1 MCGIV
6 GYVGERSSVP
16 ILIEGLERL
25 EYRGYDSAGIAVET
39 GDGLSVVKTKGKVA
53 TLRAMDLPSA
63 DLGTGIGHTR
73 WATHGEPS
81 DVNAHPHTDGSGRIA
96 VVHNGIIENATSIR
110 ERLEE
115 QGAKFASDTDSEVIA
130 HLVATAGTDDLA
142 DAVRKALAV
151 VEGTYGIAVIDRTQ
165 PGCIVVAR
173 NGSPVVLGLGNG
185 ENFVASDIAA
195 IVRHTQ
201 QAVFLEDGEMAVVRA
216 DSIRTFWLDST
227 ETTRRAETISW
238 GFDTYEKGEHSHFMR
253 KEIYEQPEAVRRTF
267 SGRLDRRASTAH
279 LGGIALEPRDIL
291 RLRRVRILGC
301 GSAYYASRS
310 GASLIEQLARIPAE
324 AEPASEFRYRNPII
338 EPDTLYVAVSQSG
351 ETLDTL
357 RAVQEVKRKGGQVLG
372 VVNVVGS
379 TIARECDAGIYLH
392 AGPEISVAST
402 KAFTCTVAALALLA
416 LHLGRVRD
424 LGTADGDRI
433 IDGMDAL
440 PELIADLLSIEDH
453 VADVAQRFAVAT
465 SAMFVGRVN
474 GFPVALEGAQKLK
487 EVSYVHA
494 EAYPSAEL
502 KHGPLALIG
511 PDVPSVVVAPD
522 DHLFEKNLSTIAE
535 IRSRRGPVIAVG
547 HTESLATVA
556 DDVLLVPKSEPEL
569 DPLLLGIPLQLLAF
583 HAALLRGV
591 DIDQPRNLAKSVTVE

>member
-1 MCGIV
+1 M
-6 GYVGERSSVP
+6 
-16 ILIEGLERL
+16 
-25 EYRGYDSAGIAVET
+25 
-39 GDGLSVVKTKGKVA
+39 
-53 TLRAMDLPSA
+53 
-63 DLGTGIGHTR
+63 
-73 WATHGEPS
+73 
-81 DVNAHPHTDGSGRIA
+81 
-96 VVHNGIIENATSIR
+96 
-110 ERLEE
+110 
-115 QGAKFASDTDSEVIA
+115 
-130 HLVATAGTDDLA
+130 
-142 DAVRKALAV
+142 
-151 VEGTYGIAVIDRTQ
+151 
-165 PGCIVVAR
+165 
-173 NGSPVVLGLGNG
+173 
-185 ENFVASDIAA
+185 
-195 IVRHTQ
+195 
-201 QAVFLEDGEMAVVRA
+201 
-216 DSIRTFWLDST
+216 
-227 ETTRRAETISW
+227 
-238 GFDTYEKGEHSHFMR
+238 
-253 KEIYEQPEAVRRTF
+253 
-267 SGRLDRRASTAH
+267 
-279 LGGIALEPRDIL
+279 
-291 RLRRVRILGC
+291 
-301 GSAYYASRS
+301 
-310 GASLIEQLARIPAE
+310 
-324 AEPASEFRYRNPII
+324 
-338 EPDTLYVAVSQSG
+338 
-351 ETLDTL
+351 
-357 RAVQEVKRKGGQVLG
+357 QEVKRKGGQVLG

-453 VADVAQRFAVAT
+453 VADVAQRFAAAT

-535 IRSRRGPVIAVG
+535 IKSRRGPVIAVG
-547 HTESLATVA
+547 HSESLLTVA

>member
-53 TLRAMDLPSA
+53 TLRAMDLPAA

-253 KEIYEQPEAVRRTF
+253 KEIYEQPEAVRRTL

-453 VADVAQRFAVAT
+453 VADVAKRFAAAT

-547 HTESLATVA
+547 HIESLAAVA